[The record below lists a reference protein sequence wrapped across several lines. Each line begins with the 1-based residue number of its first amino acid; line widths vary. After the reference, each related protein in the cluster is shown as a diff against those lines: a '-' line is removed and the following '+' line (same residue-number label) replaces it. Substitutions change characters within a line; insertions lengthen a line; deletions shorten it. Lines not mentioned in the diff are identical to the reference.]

1 MGRESG
7 SEFVVVYILRGKR
20 IEFFFFSLIK
30 VNLVKLFGDIFSRDR
45 SVTKS

>member
-7 SEFVVVYILRGKR
+7 SEFVVVYIWKGKR
-20 IEFFFFSLIK
+20 IEFFSLIE